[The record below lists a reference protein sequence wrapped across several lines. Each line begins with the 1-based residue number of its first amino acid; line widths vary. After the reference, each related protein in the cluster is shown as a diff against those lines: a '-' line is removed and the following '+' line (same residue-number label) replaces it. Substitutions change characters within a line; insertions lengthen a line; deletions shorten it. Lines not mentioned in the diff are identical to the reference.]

1 MALLTPEQLAES
13 KYNFMYNDPLD
24 IVLLDDR
31 DTTGS
36 VTAVTKYDENSVI
49 IQHVDERGL
58 TYKIYDNDV
67 FLNMQ
72 PR

>member
-1 MALLTPEQLAES
+1 MLTPQQLAES
-13 KYNFMYNDPLD
+13 KYNFMHNNPLD
-24 IVLLDDR
+24 IVLLDER
-31 DTTGS
+31 DTIGGIT
-36 VTAVTKYDENSVI
+36 TVTKYDENSVI